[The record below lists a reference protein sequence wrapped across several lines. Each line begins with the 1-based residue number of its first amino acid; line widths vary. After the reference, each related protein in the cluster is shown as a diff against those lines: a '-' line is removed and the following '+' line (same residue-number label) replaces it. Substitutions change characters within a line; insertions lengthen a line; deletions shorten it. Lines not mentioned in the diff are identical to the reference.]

1 MTKNEQQQIYVSPK
15 VKTIEILTRKV
26 LCQSGEIDSMTRDG
40 DGGEL
45 FN

>member
-1 MTKNEQQQIYVSPK
+1 MNKKEQQIYVSPK